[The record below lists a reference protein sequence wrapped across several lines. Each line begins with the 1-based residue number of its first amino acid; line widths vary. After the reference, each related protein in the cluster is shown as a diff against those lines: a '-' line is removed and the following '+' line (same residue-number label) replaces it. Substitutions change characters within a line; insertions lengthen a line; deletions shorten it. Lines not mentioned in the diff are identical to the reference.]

1 MYPNIKRHWVAEE
14 LKNWFTSYL
23 LSPNNPPTKKPGEFG
38 YEVGT
43 TKGTLISFEL
53 RLHFWKFRE
62 VETVVVTCD
71 QAFFLFSPPF
81 VLQPPK
87 RTPDH
92 RLQLWRPHFLF
103 SFSSSL
109 VPKLSLLLR
118 ERGCLTT
125 MFFKAEKTFS
135 ISLHKKQTNKQQNSD
150 TSFTEFFEVQKQT
163 VIVNGGIDGYFV
175 FIQLQRVQ
183 VSGKVF

>member
-81 VLQPPK
+81 VLQPQK
-87 RTPDH
+87 ERLITGYSCGDH
-92 RLQLWRPHFLF
+92 IFCSPFLAALF
-103 SFSSSL
+103 LSSL
-109 VPKLSLLLR
+109 
-118 ERGCLTT
+118 
-125 MFFKAEKTFS
+125 FFSA
-135 ISLHKKQTNKQQNSD
+135 N
-150 TSFTEFFEVQKQT
+150 EVA
-163 VIVNGGIDGYFV
+163 
-175 FIQLQRVQ
+175 
-183 VSGKVF
+183 